1 MKNYDALDK
10 ICYSR
15 EGEKGTSTSCI
26 LQVQKIG
33 LERVKEREIGND
45 SHLWS

>member
-1 MKNYDALDK
+1 MKDYDALDK

-15 EGEKGTSTSCI
+15 EGEKGTSTSSI

-45 SHLWS
+45 SRLWS